1 VFLGGGLASSLM
13 ARYLKREHPDLFN
26 RLSPPADDT
35 EHLTAGALGR
45 FSGTRDIDELG
56 DEAWRKRVGFTSR
69 YLSTNHFMGRGFW
82 IWAIPT

>member
-1 VFLGGGLASSLM
+1 MGLS
-13 ARYLKREHPDLFN
+13 RI
-26 RLSPPADDT
+26 
-35 EHLTAGALGR
+35 
-45 FSGTRDIDELG
+45 RDSYDDELG